1 MQTQAAGPQKSL
13 RKVDQHKDHHIFHYV
28 SDSPRSRPSRGL
40 NFTDILNYMDAFKVQ
55 FQDKPKV
62 YNGFLA
68 IMRDFENQM
77 CVVKV
82 AFDYGLFIL
91 LIPSA
96 SILLA
101 SSNRYR
107 GYSMRN
113 LGSSEHSTCSSQLGI
128 A

>member
-1 MQTQAAGPQKSL
+1 MQTQAAGPQESL
-13 RKVDQHKDHHIFHYV
+13 HKVDQHKDHHIFHLAT
-28 SDSPRSRPSRGL
+28 PRSRPPRGL

-77 CVVKV
+77 CVVKI
-82 AFDYGLFIL
+82 AFDYGPFIL

-107 GYSMRN
+107 GHSMRN